1 MSLLHSEANPVS
13 SGACSS
19 ACGPRYSPHQEEMAI
34 RKPDFFEGNSCK
46 NSSNSLAAFLGLCK
60 SVWFSVRKQLSLSTY
75 LPPGSKIISK
85 EVDR

>member
-46 NSSNSLAAFLGLCK
+46 NSSNSLAAFSGLFK
-60 SVWFSVRKQLSLSTY
+60 SARTSSRKQLSLFIY
-75 LPPGSKIISK
+75 LRRGSEIISK